1 MNKRVTEGFVL
12 HRIPYRES
20 SLLVDL
26 FCAGSGLVRG
36 VAKGVR
42 GTKSDRKSL
51 LQPFQCLEIT
61 LSGRNELKNIGRV
74 ESTFVRYQLANQ
86 PMFCAMYMNELLC
99 RALPKDMP
107 ADVLYMLYQTTL
119 RDFADL
125 PESPERQQ
133 IEALLRNFELEL
145 LLDLGF
151 LPDLA
156 YCADDSTPIEVD
168 CYYALQAEGGF
179 VPVSSVQRDSFYGR
193 DILAMAEKDWYA
205 ESLLTAKR
213 FMRTAL
219 IPVIGDKPLRSRE
232 LFGGVK

>member
-1 MNKRVTEGFVL
+1 MNKQVTEGFVL

-20 SLLVDL
+20 SLLVDV
-26 FCAGSGLVRG
+26 FCAVNGMIRG

-74 ESTFVRYQLANQ
+74 ESTSVRYQLANQ
-86 PMFCAMYMNELLC
+86 PLFCAMYLNELLC
-99 RALPKDMP
+99 RALPNDLP
-107 ADVLYMLYQTTL
+107 CEGIYALYQETL
-119 RDFADL
+119 EALAEL
-125 PESPERQQ
+125 PQVPPRSD

-156 YCADDSTPIEVD
+156 YCADNTTAIGADG
-168 CYYALQAEGGF
+168 YYALQAEAGF
-179 VPVSSVQRDSFYGR
+179 TPLDSNQPDGFHGK
-193 DILAMAEKDWYA
+193 DILAIAARDWHQS
-205 ESLLTAKR
+205 SLLTAKR

-219 IPVIGDKPLRSRE
+219 VPLIGTKPLRSRE